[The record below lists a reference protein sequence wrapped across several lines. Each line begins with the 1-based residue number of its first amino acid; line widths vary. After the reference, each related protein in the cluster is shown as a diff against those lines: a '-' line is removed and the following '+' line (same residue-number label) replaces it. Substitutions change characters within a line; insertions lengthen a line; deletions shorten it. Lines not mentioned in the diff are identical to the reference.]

1 MTTTNLEN
9 EDAKVY
15 DIKAEHRAAHE
26 RTNDQLGALA
36 GLLEATDLFG
46 LSLPSHSL
54 SAKAFFAINRLA
66 CEMMAEIWDLRNDE
80 WMSIGGRS
88 NREN

>member
-1 MTTTNLEN
+1 MTLKNLEN
-9 EDAKVY
+9 EDEKVY
-15 DIKAEHRAAHE
+15 AVKAEQRTAYE

-46 LSLPSHSL
+46 LNLQSQ
-54 SAKAFFAINRLA
+54 SASARAFFAINRLA

-80 WMSIGGRS
+80 WVSIGGRS